1 MHAATAMLNSVFA
14 EIIDHLSGL
23 ESYLGVQDTER
34 TAAVFWNP
42 LRPPA
47 KRDGAMTTMRQCHS
61 RGICGPLGQ
70 PKAPMVAG
78 FRVQRMTGAEKKENG
93 LMWDL
98 YFTST
103 SVPLS
108 FQFSCDQTPNGVT
121 IQSP

>member
-23 ESYLGVQDTER
+23 ESYLGGQDTER
-34 TAAVFWNP
+34 SAGVSQETNAAACERRRCDDDRAAVSLTGN
-42 LRPPA
+42 LQAYRA
-47 KRDGAMTTMRQCHS
+47 EKGTDGC
-61 RGICGPLGQ
+61 
-70 PKAPMVAG
+70 
-78 FRVQRMTGAEKKENG
+78 RVQRTTGAEKKENG

-103 SVPLS
+103 SVPFS

>member
-34 TAAVFWNP
+34 SAGVSQETTAAACVRRRGDDNRAAVS
-42 LRPPA
+42 L
-47 KRDGAMTTMRQCHS
+47 T
-61 RGICGPLGQ
+61 GICRAIGQ
-70 PKAPMVAG
+70 SNAPMIAG
-78 FRVQRMTGAEKKENG
+78 FRVQRTTGAEKKENG

-103 SVPLS
+103 SVPFS